1 MILAW
6 LFELPGGAAIVE
18 ILVFAIGIYAIL
30 RFLRTTRGAGVIRG
44 LSVVLLGVIISFTI
58 LIESFELS
66 RLRVVFENFRDIAV
80 LGLIVVFQPE
90 IRRAIVRLGD
100 CCRRLCL
107 RCSAAKPRHV
117 AQGQERKHDEQRVLQ
132 LTELRLHD
140 ASSFS
145 WG

>member
-80 LGLIVVFQPE
+80 LGLIVVFQP
-90 IRRAIVRLGD
+90 
-100 CCRRLCL
+100 
-107 RCSAAKPRHV
+107 
-117 AQGQERKHDEQRVLQ
+117 
-132 LTELRLHD
+132 
-140 ASSFS
+140 
-145 WG
+145 